1 VAELVDALDLG
12 SSSRKGVWV
21 RVPPL
26 APNKKKKADVM
37 VQEKAYLRIETN
49 NSHPAVCRVAVVI
62 DKEIVNKL
70 YAQATLSQQKTIKT
84 SGFQQGAA
92 PLEYIKHNFNLSLTD
107 HLKEFLFHFFVISY
121 LHQQIREHKIFAAGE
136 PRLTDIDVAPNKDA
150 FFYFD
155 LTTLESIP
163 FQNWKFF
170 PFKAPKRKRYKDL
183 DRQVSLFVEEEKEN
197 LVRCI
202 DCKVEIGDW
211 VCLDISVLDDAGNN
225 IFGDY
230 KENLWLKVGNEA
242 GDEEF
247 QQLFLGKRPGD
258 IFKSSASCLQEYFS
272 NQIDTNYTFL
282 IEIKDVLNDAYFCF
296 DQFKRIFRVKTNK
309 DMMQRLVEVFSF
321 RNDLSQRQLMIEES
335 LKLLLTRHPF
345 DVPKYLVLRQEK
357 QVLDAVKD
365 NPDYH
370 VYRVQHDFKEYVHKL
385 AEKQIKERV
394 IIDQLAHREGINV
407 EHEDIKNYLNLTKR
421 SRMKDFIYFEHP
433 DTKIDGREMPIS
445 SELLKQTCLREKT
458 LNYIIYHLTRK

>member
-1 VAELVDALDLG
+1 
-12 SSSRKGVWV
+12 
-21 RVPPL
+21 
-26 APNKKKKADVM
+26 M
-37 VQEKAYLRIETN
+37 VQEKTNLRIEMSD
-49 NSHPAVCRVAVVI
+49 SHPAICRVAVVV
-62 DKEIVNKL
+62 DKSIVNKL
-70 YAQATLSQQKTIKT
+70 YEQAIVSQQKTVKT
-84 SGFQQGAA
+84 SGFQKGTV
-92 PLEYIKHNFNLSLTD
+92 PTDYIKQNFNLSLTD
-107 HLKEFLFHFFVISY
+107 HLKEFLFHFFVISF
-121 LHQQIREHKIFAAGE
+121 LHRQIRAQKIFAAGE
-136 PRLTDIDVAPNKDA
+136 PRLTDIDIAPDKDA
-150 FFYFD
+150 TFYFD
-155 LTTLESIP
+155 LTTLEPIP

-183 DRQVSLFVEEEKEN
+183 DRQVSLFVDEEKEN
-197 LVRCI
+197 FEKCV

-211 VCLDISVLDDAGNN
+211 VCFDISLLDDQGENV
-225 IFGDY
+225 FGDY
-230 KENLWLKVGNEA
+230 KENLWIKMGNEA

-247 QQLFLGKRPGD
+247 QHLLLGKKPGEKFVSD
-258 IFKSSASCLQEYFS
+258 AGCLQEYFS
-272 NQIDTNYTFL
+272 SQIDTNYKFL
-282 IEIKDVLNDAYFCF
+282 VEIKDVLNDAYFCF

-335 LKLLLTRHPF
+335 LKLLLARHPF
-345 DVPKYLVLRQEK
+345 EVPKYLVLRQEK

-370 VYRVQHDFKEYVHKL
+370 VYRVQRDFREYVHKL

-394 IIDQLAHREGINV
+394 ILDQLAHREGITA

-433 DTKIDGREMPIS
+433 DTRIDSREMPIS